1 MSISIYRS
9 SGKFK
14 RFLFVL
20 AILIIFVLLLYTQN
34 LVNNLRAETRKI
46 LEFYAHF
53 YVRAVWEADDA
64 ELNFIFEEIIKRT
77 DFPIVLSDTL
87 GNPTAW
93 KGIDVDPAD
102 YSEAAIEKVR
112 KLTETMKKEIDPIP
126 LRSENIFLGYLYF
139 GDSKEIQQLQMLP
152 YVEIVVV
159 GLFIMVGF
167 FGFNSI
173 RRSEQQFIWVGMAKE
188 TAHQLGTP
196 LSSLM
201 GWIQLL
207 RARCQEQEQATV
219 LDGVEQDLERLNK
232 VTQRFSQI
240 GSTAGLQPH
249 DLNQLIEGV
258 LAYFNRR
265 LPQMGKKVALRCEGR
280 PDGPVPIN
288 PELFEWVLE
297 NLIKNALDAIGTKD
311 GTVTVRVGPATE
323 KKYHVFIDVV
333 DDGKGIENEARKNI
347 FKPGFSTKTRGWGLG
362 LSLARRIVE
371 DYHGGKLILKE
382 SQPGKGTTIRI
393 LI

>member
-1 MSISIYRS
+1 MAISVYRS

-14 RFLFVL
+14 RFLFIL

-34 LVNNLRAETRKI
+34 LVNNLRAEARKI

-53 YVRAVWEADDA
+53 YVRAVSEADDA

-93 KGIDVDPAD
+93 KGIDVDPTD
-102 YSEAAIEKVR
+102 YSEEAIQKVR
-112 KLTETMKKEIDPIP
+112 KLIAAMKKEIDPIP

-139 GDSKEIQQLQMLP
+139 GDSREIQQLQWLP

-207 RARCQEQEQATV
+207 RSKCQKPEQATV
-219 LDGVEQDLERLNK
+219 LDGVEQDIERLNK

-240 GSTAGLQPH
+240 GSKAELQPH
-249 DLNQLIEGV
+249 DLNQLVDSV

-265 LPQMGKKVALRCEGR
+265 LPQMGKKVSLRCEG
-280 PDGPVPIN
+280 DAGGPVPIN

-311 GTVTVRVGPATE
+311 GTVTVRVGPASE
-323 KKYHVFIDVV
+323 KKYRAFIDVV
-333 DDGKGIENEARKNI
+333 DDGKGIETQARKNI

-371 DYHGGKLILKE
+371 EYHGGKLLLKE